1 MNKTLKLI
9 VFGALLA
16 ISAFAQQNV
25 LVQTSLS
32 TAATASA
39 NEFKLASVTG
49 VNAPVYSSGQAGSA
63 LFIQDRGQTRGEL
76 VQVISINGNFVTVR
90 RAAKAVAH
98 ASGAMVLVATN
109 ANWFYSSEPTGSC
122 VLANTYVAPYLDVQ
136 TGRQYLCSASTLT
149 WTAGWGTPQDGSQ
162 LLSGTAT
169 ASAAGATAIAGPVVE
184 VSGTNAITSFT
195 MSVGW
200 NGEPF
205 VIIPTGAY
213 TTTATNNI
221 GKASTGVVQVQQAW
235 VWNSRTASF
244 DPAY

>member
-1 MNKTLKLI
+1 MKNLLKVL
-9 VFGALLA
+9 AL
-16 ISAFAQQNV
+16 SATFVAASFAQQNT

-32 TAATASA
+32 AAATS
-39 NEFKLASVTG
+39 NDSQFKLASVTG
-49 VNAPVYSSGQAGSA
+49 VNAPVFSSGQAGSA

-76 VQVISINGNFVTVR
+76 AQVISISGNFVTVR

-149 WTAGWGTPQDGSQ
+149 WTAGWGTPQDNAQ

-169 ASAAGATAIAGPVVE
+169 ASVAGATAIAGPLVE
-184 VSGTNAITSFT
+184 ISGSNAITSFT
-195 MSVGW
+195 MSIGW
-200 NGEPF
+200 NGQPF
-205 VIIPTGAY
+205 TVVPTGAY

-244 DPAY
+244 DPSY